1 MNIRKADAADIDHII
16 RHRVAMFRD
25 MGYHDQHQLDA
36 MTRASREYFRRA
48 IPAGAYHAW
57 VAEEDG
63 KVIAGGGVV
72 ISDWPGHPLDAQP
85 RRAMI
90 LNIYT
95 EPGYRRHGYA
105 KQIVQTIVDWC
116 RQQDFGAVALHA
128 SKDGRHLY
136 EELGFSPTNEMRL
149 ELKH

>member
-1 MNIRKADAADIDHII
+1 MNIRKAAASDIDHVI

-25 MGYHDQHQLDA
+25 MGYRDQHQLDS
-36 MTRASREYFRRA
+36 MTRAAREYFNRA
-48 IPAGAYHAW
+48 MPSGAYHAW
-57 VAEEDG
+57 VAEEEG
-63 KVIAGGGVV
+63 KVVGGGGIV
-72 ISDWPGHPLDAQP
+72 ISDWPGHPLDPQP

-105 KQIVQTIVDWC
+105 KEMVKTIVEWC
-116 RQQDFGAVALHA
+116 RQQGFGAVALHA
-128 SKDGRHLY
+128 SKDARHLY
-136 EELGFSPTNEMRL
+136 EELGFTPTNEMRL